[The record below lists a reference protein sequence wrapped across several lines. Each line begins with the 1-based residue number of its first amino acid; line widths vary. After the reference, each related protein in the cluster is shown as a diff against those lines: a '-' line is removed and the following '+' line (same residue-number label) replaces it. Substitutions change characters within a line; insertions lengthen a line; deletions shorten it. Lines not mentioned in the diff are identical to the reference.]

1 MEKFVKW
8 DREKIDAFIRKCSN
22 SVGVS
27 SEIEVIKCKNETLS
41 KEDAV
46 EILTML
52 NSILSNKETFEK
64 EIPKRQLKIVTNFNQ
79 ETLDLIRPYFEDPY
93 VYVMG
98 HGTLSEDLA
107 QSIIKEGLKADSPWL
122 GTSFIG
128 LDYDKDS
135 FESIKHW
142 EHKNCKYIVL
152 AAFNDVRVMPIWK
165 ELEEKT
171 FNLHNAN
178 LLDKSRIIGYI
189 DVENQRFIKSPYY
202 KKIQT
207 INPEFNKYE
216 DGRVMGNLHV
226 GSASEI
232 ILKIRKLMIW
242 STMYCDT
249 EHSDFLRENVYDAIM
264 YQINDLAKKLELQV
278 DNLKTR
284 EEIEQE
290 KKDIASK
297 FMKNDGVKETPET
310 IDWTQSFD
318 GEGWGTFDDS
328 EWDDGIEQSN
338 QKISSGTQDLFDESH
353 ELTNQIDNTNLS
365 TLTSEQVSELQKLGY
380 IGTPEDERTHLKK

>member
-27 SEIEVIKCKNETLS
+27 SEIEVIVCKNETLS

-64 EIPKRQLKIVTNFNQ
+64 EIPKRQLKIVTNFDQ

-93 VYVMG
+93 VHVMG

-171 FNLHNAN
+171 ANLHNAN

-232 ILKIRKLMIW
+232 ILKIRKLMFW
-242 STMYCDT
+242 GTMYCDT

-310 IDWTQSFD
+310 TDWTQSFD

-380 IGTPEDERTHLKK
+380 IGTPEDELSHSKK